1 MQPYAKKQKKVVLF
15 TTPSCKWCTTAKRHL
30 KDNGIKF
37 KTIDI
42 TKDQKAATD
51 CQKHGCRGVPVYLIG
66 TQWVCG
72 FDYEKVEKLLNL

>member
-1 MQPYAKKQKKVVLF
+1 MQPKQKKVILF
-15 TTPSCKWCTTAKRHL
+15 TTPTCRWCTTAKKHL
-30 KDNGIKF
+30 RDNGIQF

-42 TKDQKAATD
+42 TKDQKAARD

-66 TQWVCG
+66 SQWICG

>member
-1 MQPYAKKQKKVVLF
+1 MQPKQKKVILF
-15 TTPSCKWCTTAKRHL
+15 TTPTCRWCTTAKKHL
-30 KDNGIKF
+30 RDNGIIF

-42 TKDQKAATD
+42 TKDQKAARD

-66 TQWVCG
+66 SQWVCG